1 MNRNNW
7 KVLYRGVNT
16 QFYVTFL
23 PTFVYFFLYEYG
35 NRFFRKLLERNN
47 LQKYS
52 AVTPMVTA
60 TASELATLL
69 IVVPMDTLK
78 KRYQVNQ
85 GQYQYK
91 SMAHGLVS
99 ISKKEGIL
107 RLFMASPVYLFY
119 ATLYNT
125 ILFQIYEG
133 LRIKQ
138 MHLQNKT
145 ND

>member
-1 MNRNNW
+1 M
-7 KVLYRGVNT
+7 LYRGVNT

-23 PTFVYFFLYEYG
+23 PTFVYFFLYEYS
-35 NRFFRKLLERNN
+35 NRYFRQLLERNN

-52 AVTPMVTA
+52 SVTPMVTA
-60 TASELATLL
+60 TVSELFSLL
-69 IVVPMDTLK
+69 IIVPMDTLK

-85 GQYQYK
+85 GQYRYR

-107 RLFMASPVYLFY
+107 RLFMASPVYLVY

-125 ILFQIYEG
+125 ILFQIYES
-133 LRIKQ
+133 LRIKRMQ
-138 MHLQNKT
+138 LQGKT